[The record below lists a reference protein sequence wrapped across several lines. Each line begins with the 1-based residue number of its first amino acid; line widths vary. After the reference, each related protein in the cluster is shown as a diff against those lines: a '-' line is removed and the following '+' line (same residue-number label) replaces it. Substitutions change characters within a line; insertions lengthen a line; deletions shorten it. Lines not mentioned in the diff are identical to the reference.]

1 MIKKLRGS
9 KMSMLDVLLG
19 QIKGS
24 MRYGNI
30 VKNNDGSISMI
41 LNESDIKNMITSS
54 ISRTKT
60 NIPIPLETLK
70 SLMSVKIDK
79 GKIEIKIKVM

>member
-1 MIKKLRGS
+1 MRS

-24 MRYGNI
+24 IGYGNI

-41 LNESDIKNMITSS
+41 LDENDLKNMIMSG
-54 ISRTKT
+54 ISRSPSNT
-60 NIPIPLETLK
+60 PMSLEMLK
-70 SLMSVKIDK
+70 NLITVKVDK
-79 GKIEIKIKVM
+79 GRIEIRIKVM

>member
-41 LNESDIKNMITSS
+41 LNESDIKNMIASG
-54 ISRTKT
+54 ISRSRT
-60 NIPIPLETLK
+60 NVPIPLEMLK
-70 SLMSVKIDK
+70 NLMTVKIDK
-79 GKIEIKIKVM
+79 GKIEIRLKVM